1 MALESIE
8 ALAVGTRL
16 SESHCHPPRETRWSD
31 KCVSEILTSGS
42 PPEKE
47 ACGWRT
53 SKWVLW
59 FSRVKGWRL
68 HNAVEQVSNIE
79 DQQELHDSRAQ
90 ARSRLTT
97 PAARMARIGMGQRRH
112 PVRGCTCMLLTC
124 DPSQGRG
131 WCWEARR
138 FEASEKGKAP
148 AELMRANV
156 RASERAAGSAAAEPQ
171 VASACD

>member
-1 MALESIE
+1 MAHVQ
-8 ALAVGTRL
+8 VGT
-16 SESHCHPPRETRWSD
+16 
-31 KCVSEILTSGS
+31 VVLTGQGLAPSQC
-42 PPEKE
+42 
-47 ACGWRT
+47 CGT
-53 SKWVLW
+53 S
-59 FSRVKGWRL
+59 
-68 HNAVEQVSNIE
+68 VELE